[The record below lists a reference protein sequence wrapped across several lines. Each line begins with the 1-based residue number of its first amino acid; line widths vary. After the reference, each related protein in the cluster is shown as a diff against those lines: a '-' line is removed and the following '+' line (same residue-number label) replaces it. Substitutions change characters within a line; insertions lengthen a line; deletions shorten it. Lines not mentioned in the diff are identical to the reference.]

1 VAITKGDIVTKLSRN
16 KRNLSKKLEKFL
28 KRDEKERAEQDESA
42 YRRLDFTDHEP
53 SPVLEDEYFGG
64 FIRDR
69 EDRKSG
75 DHCKARRGAGPERAK
90 VLNTLPIEER
100 GFERYRQPDKG
111 WAGRLEDEWPP
122 YIVRA
127 LAEIRQR
134 NSPPPLSRQ
143 EDDDERPRAAAM
155 FNLIRRCEKLLPDE
169 YRRCPAWLG
178 FPTAWTWVQLE
189 RARLYY
195 KTGRWLKPSETL
207 ELKRMPKLKRVKANP
222 LLTNQYLY
230 GEPVPK
236 PGTSKRWSERCAVD
250 LKKMRE
256 PARRRPAPGI
266 SRTVWEINQRE
277 RKLNPIKTEWPK
289 IQGPSFV
296 VNWKSKKQ
304 VLREALE
311 LSVVQFLAA
320 GGVIRVYPPE
330 KTAAQLQKRKVG
342 RPLIGE
348 RPMTPA
354 EYKRRSRAKA
364 KTLPPQERNEPGAVV
379 PVPLGHAVPGTSLIL
394 EIEQM
399 VSNFLEFELAE
410 KYHQYLGEVL
420 DRLAAAPASYIL
432 SREEFTIVAAAGV
445 LGRRLLKPA
454 AEFH

>member
-1 VAITKGDIVTKLSRN
+1 MAKSRN
-16 KRNLSKKLEKFL
+16 KRNLSKKWVNFL
-28 KRDEKERAEQDESA
+28 QKEAKKKAEQDESA
-42 YRRLDFTDHEP
+42 YTHLDFTDYE
-53 SPVLEDEYFGG
+53 PVLENEFFGG
-64 FIRDR
+64 FTKDKVDG
-69 EDRKSG
+69 ESG
-75 DHCKARRGAGPERAK
+75 DHCERTPKPERAK
-90 VLNTLPIEER
+90 VLRTLPPEQR
-100 GFERYRQPDKG
+100 GFDRYRQRDPG
-111 WAGRLEDEWPP
+111 WAGRQEDEWPP
-122 YIVRA
+122 FVLRA

-195 KTGRWLKPSETL
+195 KTGRWLKPSEKL
-207 ELKRMPKLKRVKANP
+207 ELKRMPKLKRVQANP

-230 GEPVPK
+230 GEPAPK
-236 PGTSKRWSERCAVD
+236 PGSSKRWAKGCAVK
-250 LKKMRE
+250 LKEVVRGRHE
-256 PARRRPAPGI
+256 PARGI
-266 SRTVWEINQRE
+266 SRIAWEAKERE
-277 RKLNPIKTEWPK
+277 WKLNPRKTEWPE
-289 IQGPSFV
+289 IQGKPFV

-445 LGRRLLKPA
+445 LGRRLLKP
-454 AEFH
+454 EFH